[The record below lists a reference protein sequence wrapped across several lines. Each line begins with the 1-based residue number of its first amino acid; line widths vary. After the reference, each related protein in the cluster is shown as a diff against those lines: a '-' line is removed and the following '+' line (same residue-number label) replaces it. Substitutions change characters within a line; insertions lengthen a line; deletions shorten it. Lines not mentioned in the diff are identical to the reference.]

1 MYLAFSNLLIVYTK
15 GSCMKTYS
23 EWLEELIQELNYD
36 TLIEEPWSMSFL
48 DKDNVFQ
55 TMGNSRKN
63 MIYVHSLDRTI
74 AEFPVVREQ
83 LKSAKKILYVFRI
96 CRNRQVKYPLPKEFK
111 SVFRV
116 DLIHENS
123 KEIAVLI
130 DRDDVIH
137 KKMSSKEA
145 CTFMNHYKLPVSF
158 FEHESMLEHTQYVFV
173 YGTLLPINSK

>member
-1 MYLAFSNLLIVYTK
+1 
-15 GSCMKTYS
+15 MKTYS

-36 TLIEEPWSMSFL
+36 TLIEEPWSVSFL

-55 TMGNSRKN
+55 TMGNSRRN
-63 MIYVHSLDRTI
+63 TIYVHSLNRMI
-74 AEFPVVREQ
+74 AEFSVVREQ

-96 CRNRQVKYPLPKEFK
+96 GRNRQGKYPLPEEFK

-123 KEIAVLI
+123 KEIVILI

-137 KKMSSKEA
+137 QKMSIKEA
-145 CTFMNHYKLPVSF
+145 CEFMNNYKLPVSF
-158 FEHESMLEHTQYVFV
+158 LEHESIIEQNQYVFV
-173 YGTLLPINSK
+173 DGTLLPINSK